1 MLKGEAQEISRASE
15 ASARRGERG
24 RRLEQQAGRKPFV
37 ADAGVPVGYI
47 AVKQSI
53 SQGAFEKRKV
63 RGGKVRKVDG
73 VK

>member
-1 MLKGEAQEISRASE
+1 MGGEAQKSSRASE

-24 RRLEQQAGRKPFV
+24 LRLEQQASRKPFV
-37 ADAGVPVGYI
+37 ADAGVPVSYI

-63 RGGKVRKVDG
+63 RGGEASKIDG

>member
-1 MLKGEAQEISRASE
+1 MLGGEAQESSGASE

-53 SQGAFEKRKV
+53 SREREREYTIV
-63 RGGKVRKVDG
+63 HS
-73 VK
+73 VKERE